1 MKIIHIILGKARLD
15 RMNGINKVVHNLAL
29 HQAELGHEIEL
40 WGITPTP
47 NVELPPRAYGM
58 RFFQASKHPFGLDQS
73 LKQAIAALEGQK
85 VHFHLHG
92 GFIPVYY
99 RVARRLVKHGIP
111 YVVCPHGAL
120 TPGAWL
126 VNTRKKKWYFHLFDA
141 YVLRHAATVQFLGET
156 QFHAADRLLPLERKL
171 LIPNGQ
177 NLDELEFEWSP
188 MDRPPVPVLSFCG
201 RLDARTKGLDLLF
214 AALQAHQEQG
224 GYCQLW
230 IIGDGEDRQW
240 LEQEAIDRQIQD
252 RVVFWGSQ
260 YGNEKLNLLA
270 HSDAFVH
277 TSRNEGMPT
286 GVLEAAG
293 MGLPCILSPET
304 N

>member
-1 MKIIHIILGKARLD
+1 
-15 RMNGINKVVHNLAL
+15 
-29 HQAELGHEIEL
+29 
-40 WGITPTP
+40 
-47 NVELPPRAYGM
+47 
-58 RFFQASKHPFGLDQS
+58 
-73 LKQAIAALEGQK
+73 
-85 VHFHLHG
+85 
-92 GFIPVYY
+92 
-99 RVARRLVKHGIP
+99 
-111 YVVCPHGAL
+111 
-120 TPGAWL
+120 
-126 VNTRKKKWYFHLFDA
+126 
-141 YVLRHAATVQFLGET
+141 
-156 QFHAADRLLPLERKL
+156 
-171 LIPNGQ
+171 
-177 NLDELEFEWSP
+177 FEWSP

-304 N
+304 NLASIFADAQAGWKAAPNTVEAIADALHQVEQAWETQQIKQLGQNAQNLIKTEFNWKRIADRVMAAYE